1 MESNA
6 SPAPLERVVGLRPY
20 YEEAG
25 ITIYH
30 ADCAQVLPFLDPVD
44 LLLTDPPY
52 GIGAAR
58 KGRGGK
64 RNGAAAVASRD
75 YGDAAWDDAPPHAW
89 ILDAAISASR
99 SQIIWGGNYFGLPP
113 AKGWLVWDKNNGENH
128 YADAELAW
136 TNIDTPVRLMKWT
149 WHGMIQE
156 NMGAAK
162 EPRYHPTQKPTA
174 VMSWAIRLAGDV
186 ATILDPFMGSGTTL
200 VAAKTAGKRA
210 IGIERELKYCE
221 IAVRRLAQQ
230 TLFQVEQSNTEWTA
244 RGVPE

>member
-1 MESNA
+1 MK
-6 SPAPLERVVGLRPY
+6 PVPY
-20 YEEAG
+20 YDEAG

-30 ADCAQVLPFLDPVD
+30 GDCAQVLPFLDPVD

-64 RNGAAAVASRD
+64 RNGNAAAASKD
-75 YGDAAWDDAPPHAW
+75 YGDSDWDDRTPAPWVLESAMS
-89 ILDAAISASR
+89 AARLQVIF
-99 SQIIWGGNYFGLPP
+99 GGNYFGLPP
-113 AKGWLVWDKNNGENH
+113 AKGWLVWDKNNGENN

-162 EPRYHPTQKPTA
+162 EARVHPTQKPLA

-186 ATILDPFMGSGTTL
+186 STILDPFMGSGTTL
-200 VAAKTAGKRA
+200 VAAKNMGKRA
-210 IGIERELKYCE
+210 IGIEREEKYCE

-230 TLFQVEQSNTEWTA
+230 SLFQYEQSNAELTSPQGEGGKL
-244 RGVPE
+244 RGNDKPK